1 MPDLGIYPRSLN
13 VEVIVTIT
21 DIETPQ
27 LSDLLAIDADTQNL
41 LFRDA
46 RSANTFSDEP
56 VDEDSLRAIW
66 DLVQFGPTM
75 MNISPLR
82 IVAVRSKEARE
93 RLVEQMSDGN
103 KAKTRSA
110 PITLVFGYDVDF
122 HDELGTLVPHMPGA
136 RENFAGAEDVRH
148 ELAKFNA
155 LLQSGYVIVGI
166 RAAGFAAGPMGGFDA
181 DGVTNEVFPD
191 GRHRALIV
199 VNVGKPGVDAY
210 RPRAPRLDFD
220 QVVTTI

>member
-1 MPDLGIYPRSLN
+1 LK
-13 VEVIVTIT
+13 VEATVTIT
-21 DIETPQ
+21 DIGTSE
-27 LSDLLAIDADTQNL
+27 LSDLLAIDAATQSL

-56 VDEDSLRAIW
+56 VDENALRAIW

-82 IVAVRSKEARE
+82 IVAVRSRAARE
-93 RLVEQMSDGN
+93 RLVEHMSDGN
-103 KAKTRSA
+103 KAKTLAA

-136 RENFAGAEDVRH
+136 RENFAGSEETRR

-181 DGVTNEVFPD
+181 DGVTAEVFPD

-199 VNVGKPGVDAY
+199 VNVGRPGVDAY

>member
-1 MPDLGIYPRSLN
+1 
-13 VEVIVTIT
+13 VTTT
-21 DIETPQ
+21 DIASSE
-27 LSDLLAIDADTQNL
+27 LSDLLAIDVHTQDI

-46 RSANTFSDEP
+46 RTANTFTDEP
-56 VDEDSLRAIW
+56 VDDAALRAIW
-66 DLVQFGPTM
+66 DLVRFGPTM

-82 IVAVRSKEARE
+82 IVAVRSAEARE
-93 RLVEQMSDGN
+93 RLVEHMADGN
-103 KAKTRSA
+103 KAKTLAA
-110 PITLVFGYDVDF
+110 PMTLVFGYDVDF

-136 RENFAGAEDVRH
+136 RERFAGSEETRH
-148 ELAKFNA
+148 ELAKVNA
-155 LLQSGYVIVGI
+155 YLQAGYVIVGI

-181 DGVTNEVFPD
+181 DGVTAEVFPD

-199 VNVGKPGVDAY
+199 VNIGKPGVDAY

>member
-1 MPDLGIYPRSLN
+1 
-13 VEVIVTIT
+13 VTIT
-21 DIETPQ
+21 DIDTSE
-27 LSDLLAIDADTQNL
+27 LADLLAIDAEAQSL

-46 RSANTFSDEP
+46 RSANTFTDEP
-56 VDEDSLRAIW
+56 VTDEALRAIW

-82 IVAVRSKEARE
+82 IVAVRSTQARE

-103 KAKTRSA
+103 KAKTASA
-110 PITLVFGYDVDF
+110 PMTLVFGYDVDF

-136 RENFAGAEDVRH
+136 RERFAASEETRH
-148 ELAKFNA
+148 DLAKANA
-155 LLQSGYVIVGI
+155 YLQAGYVIVGI

-181 DGVTNEVFPD
+181 DGVTREVFPD

-210 RPRAPRLDFD
+210 RPRAPRLSFD
-220 QVVTTI
+220 EVVTTI